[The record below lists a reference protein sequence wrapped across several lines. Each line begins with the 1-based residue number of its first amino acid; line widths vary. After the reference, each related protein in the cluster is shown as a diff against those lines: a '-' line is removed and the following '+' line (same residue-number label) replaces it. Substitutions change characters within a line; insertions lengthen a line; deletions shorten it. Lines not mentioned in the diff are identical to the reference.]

1 MTHFELLKTSIH
13 HSNIEEEAM
22 STFRVY
28 LFIGMTLQVMA
39 SMFTSRALCIN
50 GRAAWIKVSNG
61 VPDSVR
67 LCAHDLNARRTQKRW
82 HFPANFFYS
91 SFLSLC
97 LLFPFFSV
105 SLSESV
111 CERRAGGSSQH
122 TFWSCTCQIC
132 APADA
137 WLFLHTLYTRSSGDI
152 TAWFGQLYRH
162 VSKYEQVFSFCFLKR
177 GRQSMCPALKIRNL
191 IETNMKTRVHLLCV
205 LMALLCRP
213 THTFINVRDSASE
226 NTLCDI
232 DKLVLSHSITHTPYL
247 QHGFSQHNQ

>member
-1 MTHFELLKTSIH
+1 M
-13 HSNIEEEAM
+13 
-22 STFRVY
+22 
-28 LFIGMTLQVMA
+28 LQ
-39 SMFTSRALCIN
+39 
-50 GRAAWIKVSNG
+50 
-61 VPDSVR
+61 
-67 LCAHDLNARRTQKRW
+67 
-82 HFPANFFYS
+82 FPANFLNFP
-91 SFLSLC
+91 FLSLC
-97 LLFPFFSV
+97 LFFPFFSL
-105 SLSESV
+105 SLSESI

-162 VSKYEQVFSFCFLKR
+162 VSKYEQVFSFCFWKR
-177 GRQSMCPALKIRNL
+177 CRQSMCPALKIRNL